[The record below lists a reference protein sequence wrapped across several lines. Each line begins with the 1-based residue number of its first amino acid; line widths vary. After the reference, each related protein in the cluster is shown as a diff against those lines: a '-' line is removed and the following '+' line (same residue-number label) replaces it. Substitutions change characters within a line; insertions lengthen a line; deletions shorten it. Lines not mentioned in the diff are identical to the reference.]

1 MQLFTIEQSKKNY
14 SVQAIVDYKT
24 MTVSFIGTINGVTFT
39 KGKKYEIIRARVL
52 KALEINTLE
61 VQ

>member
-1 MQLFTIEQSKKNY
+1 MRLFTIEQSKKTY
-14 SVQAIVDYKT
+14 SIHSVVDYKT

-52 KALEINTLE
+52 RALEINTLE